1 MNGNFYREIQETM
14 EKYENDR
21 AEEVINSAKN
31 EVRKA
36 AKKGLHCCV
45 LGYYCAEKWRAS
57 YVKEYF
63 GKEGFALVI
72 KEEAPFIEITVYW

>member
-21 AEEVINSAKN
+21 IEEVINSAKY

-45 LGYYCAEKWRAS
+45 LGYYCADKWKAS
-57 YVKEYF
+57 RVKEFF
-63 GKEGFALVI
+63 GKEGFALGI
-72 KEEAPFIEITVYW
+72 EEDSQFIGITVYW